1 MDNTASFYL
10 ANVGSIPARRTIVSF
25 AFAALFLVLALAKSN
40 PAAPPAPE
48 ARAVLLFDQN

>member
-1 MDNTASFYL
+1 
-10 ANVGSIPARRTIVSF
+10 
-25 AFAALFLVLALAKSN
+25 LVLALAKSN